1 MAFFLKTTLNS
12 GGFVDVAAQV
22 SSERTFYY
30 LISFLKWK
38 RRNEMED
45 RGGVMGREG
54 ERREPAASSNVI
66 KPSRYNTVINCWHS
80 WGSRHKLILTHL
92 QTANILQWTLCNY
105 ISKMK
110 IKWHLKPGCHAQ
122 WSGHVEKDD
131 CGDEEHCG
139 VAACYS
145 GTAGPLVTR
154 TTCLLPDR
162 QPFVVP
168 FVL

>member
-12 GGFVDVAAQV
+12 GGFVDIAAQV

-45 RGGVMGREG
+45 RGGVTGREG

-131 CGDEEHCG
+131 CGDEERCG

-145 GTAGPLVTR
+145 GTAGPLVTG